1 MANPIDILNTARV
14 EAGYEDRIPEINQQN
29 LHNLSLLAPTELN
42 DFLNV
47 LAKIVRQYVY
57 DTTYDS
63 TENPFA
69 EFFSEKL
76 PVGSTVEDLYVDLIT
91 GATPAWDDDGSYA
104 LSKKAPNVKSIYH
117 SENYEMQYKVS
128 TSYAQMKSAFL
139 TMGGFDSLVNRIKGT
154 LNSSAQY
161 DLYLQ
166 CLELIQ
172 TAYMNG
178 VFQLKWGY
186 SLDTEDGIKKYL
198 KDLKTTYK
206 DMQFMTNKYNYYH
219 MLTKT
224 RRDDIVIVTKPKY
237 LEKINVDY
245 LAGVFNLSQAELNAR
260 IIEVPDDYGF
270 GSYDKGN
277 STIIAFMFDKRMF
290 RIFPTLY
297 EGSAIYNPASL
308 VDNTF
313 LTLAYIFSYGL
324 FFNAVAFVGG
334 ENPNKQAIIGKAPET
349 VTAFTANGKDIKNKT
364 VQDASFNQG
373 NTVKFTWSGT
383 EKYKAT
389 VTYTSAAIGGTETE
403 VYTEPFSLIMPMT
416 GNFTVTL
423 TAI

>member
-14 EAGYEDRIPEINQQN
+14 EAGYEDRIPEINQEN

-63 TENPFA
+63 SENPFA
-69 EFFSEKL
+69 EFCSETL

-104 LSKKAPNVKSIYH
+104 LSKKAPTVKAIYH

-166 CLELIQ
+166 CLELIS
-172 TAYMNG
+172 TAFNRG
-178 VFQLKWGY
+178 VFQKKFGY
-186 SLDTEDGIKKYL
+186 SLDTDAGISKYL
-198 KDLKTTYK
+198 KDLKITYK
-206 DMQFMTNKYNYYH
+206 DMQFMTNKYNYFH
-219 MLTKT
+219 MLTKAN
-224 RRDDIVIVTKPKY
+224 RDNIVIITKPKY

-245 LAGVFNLSQAELNAR
+245 LEGVFNLSKVELSAR

-270 GSYDKGN
+270 GSYDN
-277 STIIAFMFDKRMF
+277 ETNPIIALMFDKRML

-334 ENPNKQAIIGKAPET
+334 DDATTQSITGEAPAT
-349 VTAFTANGKDIKNKT
+349 VTAFTAAGQDIKGKKATN
-364 VQDASFNQG
+364 AAFNQG
-373 NTVKFTWSGT
+373 KEVAFTWSGT
-383 EKYKAT
+383 ENYKAT
-389 VTYTSAAIGGTETE
+389 VTYTGASGGTETE
-403 VYTEPFSLIMPMT
+403 VYTAPFNLIMP
-416 GNFTVTL
+416 L
-423 TAI
+423 TNDFKVVLTKV

>member
-1 MANPIDILNTARV
+1 MANALDILNTARV
-14 EAGYEDRIPEINQQN
+14 EAGYEDRIPEINQEN
-29 LHNLSLLAPTELN
+29 LHNLSLLEPTELN

-57 DTTYDS
+57 DTTYDTS
-63 TENPFA
+63 ENPFA

-91 GATPAWDDDGSYA
+91 GATPAWNDDGSYA
-104 LSKKAPNVKSIYH
+104 LSKKAPNVKAIYH

-166 CLELIQ
+166 CLELIS
-172 TAYMNG
+172 TAYNKG
-178 VFQLKWGY
+178 VFQRKYGY
-186 SLDTEDGIKKYL
+186 SLDTEDGIKTYL
-198 KDLKTTYK
+198 KDLKTTFK
-206 DMQFMTNKYNYYH
+206 DMQFMTNKYNYFH
-219 MLTKT
+219 MLTKAS
-224 RRDDIVIVTKPKY
+224 RNNIVIVTKSKY

-270 GSYDKGN
+270 GSYDN
-277 STIIAFMFDKRMF
+277 DTNPIIALMFDKRML

-334 ENPNKQAIIGKAPET
+334 ADTTTQGITGEAPET
-349 VTAFTANGKDIKNKT
+349 VTAFTAGGQDIKGKKATN
-364 VQDASFNQG
+364 AAFNQG
-373 NTVKFTWSGT
+373 KTVAFTWSGT
-383 EKYKAT
+383 DTYKAT
-389 VTYTSAAIGGTETE
+389 VTYTGATGGTETE
-403 VYTEPFSLIMPMT
+403 VYDAPFSLIMP
-416 GNFTVTL
+416 L
-423 TAI
+423 TSDFKVALTKE

>member
-1 MANPIDILNTARV
+1 MANALDILNTARV
-14 EAGYEDRIPEINQQN
+14 EAGYEDRIPEINQEN
-29 LHNLSLLAPTELN
+29 LHNLSLLEPTELN

-57 DTTYDS
+57 DTTYDTS
-63 TENPFA
+63 ENPFA

-91 GATPAWDDDGSYA
+91 GATPAWNDDGSYA
-104 LSKKAPNVKSIYH
+104 LSKKAPNVKAIYH

-166 CLELIQ
+166 CLELIS
-172 TAYMNG
+172 TAYNKG
-178 VFQLKWGY
+178 VFQRKYGY
-186 SLDTEDGIKKYL
+186 SLDTEDGIKTYL
-198 KDLKTTYK
+198 KDLKTTFK
-206 DMQFMTNKYNYYH
+206 DMQFMTNKYNYFH
-219 MLTKT
+219 MLTKAS
-224 RRDDIVIVTKPKY
+224 RNNIVIVTKSKY

-270 GSYDKGN
+270 GSYDN
-277 STIIAFMFDKRMF
+277 DTNPIIALMFDKRML

-334 ENPNKQAIIGKAPET
+334 ADTTTQGITGEAPET
-349 VTAFTANGKDIKNKT
+349 VTAFTAGGQDIKGKKATN
-364 VQDASFNQG
+364 AAFNQG
-373 NTVKFTWSGT
+373 KTVAFTWSGT
-383 EKYKAT
+383 DTYEAT
-389 VTYTSAAIGGTETE
+389 VTYTGATGGTETE
-403 VYTEPFSLIMPMT
+403 VYDAPFSLIMP
-416 GNFTVTL
+416 L
-423 TAI
+423 TSDFKVALTKV

>member
-1 MANPIDILNTARV
+1 MANALDILNTARV
-14 EAGYEDRIPEINQQN
+14 EAGYEDRIPEINQEN

-42 DFLNV
+42 DFLNI

-57 DTTYDS
+57 DTTYDTS
-63 TENPFA
+63 ENPFA

-91 GATPAWDDDGSYA
+91 GATPAWNDDGSYA
-104 LSKKAPNVKSIYH
+104 LSKKAPNVKAIYH

-161 DLYLQ
+161 DLYLE
-166 CLELIQ
+166 CLELIS
-172 TAYMNG
+172 TAYNKG
-178 VFQLKWGY
+178 VFQRKYGY
-186 SLDTEDGIKKYL
+186 NLDSEDGIKTYL
-198 KDLKTTYK
+198 KDLKTTFK
-206 DMQFMTNKYNYYH
+206 DMQFMTNKYNYFH
-219 MLTKT
+219 MLTKAN
-224 RRDDIVIVTKPKY
+224 RDNIVIVTKPKY

-270 GSYDKGN
+270 GSYDN
-277 STIIAFMFDKRMF
+277 DTNPIIALMFDKRML

-334 ENPNKQAIIGKAPET
+334 TDSTTQGITGEAPAT
-349 VTAFTANGKDIKNKT
+349 VTAFTAGGQDIKGKKATN
-364 VQDASFNQG
+364 AAFNQG
-373 NTVKFTWSGT
+373 KTVAFTWSGT
-383 EKYKAT
+383 DTYKAT
-389 VTYTSAAIGGTETE
+389 VTYTGATGGTETE
-403 VYTEPFSLIMPMT
+403 VYDAPFSLIMPLT
-416 GNFTVTL
+416 ADFKVTL
-423 TAI
+423 TKV

>member
-1 MANPIDILNTARV
+1 MANALDILNTARV
-14 EAGYEDRIPEINQQN
+14 EAGYEDRIPEINQEN
-29 LHNLSLLAPTELN
+29 LHNLSLLEPTELN

-57 DTTYDS
+57 DTTYDTS
-63 TENPFA
+63 ENPFA

-91 GATPAWDDDGSYA
+91 GATPAWNDDGSYA
-104 LSKKAPNVKSIYH
+104 LSKKAPNVKAIYH

-166 CLELIQ
+166 CLELIS
-172 TAYMNG
+172 TAYNKG
-178 VFQLKWGY
+178 VFQRKYGY
-186 SLDTEDGIKKYL
+186 SLDTEDGIKTYL
-198 KDLKTTYK
+198 KDLKTTFK
-206 DMQFMTNKYNYYH
+206 DMQFMTNKYNYFH
-219 MLTKT
+219 MLTKAS
-224 RRDDIVIVTKPKY
+224 RDNIVIVTKSKY

-270 GSYDKGN
+270 GSYDN
-277 STIIAFMFDKRMF
+277 DTNPIIALMFDKRML

-324 FFNAVAFVGG
+324 FFNAVAFVGDADTTTQGITG
-334 ENPNKQAIIGKAPET
+334 EAPET
-349 VTAFTANGKDIKNKT
+349 VTAFTAGGQDIKGKKATN
-364 VQDASFNQG
+364 AAFNQG
-373 NTVKFTWSGT
+373 KTVAFTWSGT
-383 EKYKAT
+383 DTYNAT
-389 VTYTSAAIGGTETE
+389 VTYTGATGGTETE
-403 VYTEPFSLIMPMT
+403 VYDAPFSLIMP
-416 GNFTVTL
+416 L
-423 TAI
+423 TSDFKVALTKV

>member
-1 MANPIDILNTARV
+1 MANAIDILNTARV
-14 EAGYEDRIPEINQQN
+14 EAGYEDRIPVINQEN
-29 LHNLSLLAPTELN
+29 LHNLSLLSPTEQN
-42 DFLNV
+42 DFLNII
-47 LAKIVRQYVY
+47 AKIVKQVVY

-104 LSKKAPNVKSIYH
+104 LSKKAPNVKAIYH

-166 CLELIQ
+166 CLELIS
-172 TAYMNG
+172 TAFKRG
-178 VFQLKWGY
+178 VFQKKFGY
-186 SLDTEDGIKKYL
+186 SLDTEDGIKNYL

-206 DMQFMTNKYNYYH
+206 DMQFMTNKYNYFH
-219 MLTKT
+219 MLTKSS
-224 RRDDIVIVTKPKY
+224 RDNIVIITKPKY

-270 GSYDKGN
+270 GSYDN
-277 STIIAFMFDKRMF
+277 ETNPIIALMFDKRML

-334 ENPNKQAIIGKAPET
+334 TDATTQSITGEAPST
-349 VTAFTANGKDIKNKT
+349 VTVFTAAGQDIKGKKATN
-364 VQDASFNQG
+364 AAFNQG
-373 NTVKFTWSGT
+373 KEVAFTWTGT
-383 EKYKAT
+383 ENYKAT
-389 VTYTSAAIGGTETE
+389 VTYTGASGGTETE
-403 VYTEPFSLIMPMT
+403 VYTEPFNLIMP
-416 GNFTVTL
+416 L
-423 TAI
+423 TNDFKVVLTKV

>member
-1 MANPIDILNTARV
+1 MANALDILNTARV
-14 EAGYEDRIPEINQQN
+14 EAGYEDRIPEINQEN
-29 LHNLSLLAPTELN
+29 LHNLSLLEPTELN

-57 DTTYDS
+57 DTTYDTS
-63 TENPFA
+63 ENPFA

-91 GATPAWDDDGSYA
+91 GATPAWNDDGSYA
-104 LSKKAPNVKSIYH
+104 LSKKAPNVKAIYH

-128 TSYAQMKSAFL
+128 TTYAQMKSAFL

-166 CLELIQ
+166 CLELIS
-172 TAYMNG
+172 TAYNKG
-178 VFQLKWGY
+178 VFQRKYGY
-186 SLDTEDGIKKYL
+186 SLDTEDGIKTYL
-198 KDLKTTYK
+198 KDLKTTFK
-206 DMQFMTNKYNYYH
+206 DMQFMTNKYNYFH
-219 MLTKT
+219 MLTKAS
-224 RRDDIVIVTKPKY
+224 RNNIVIVTKSKY

-270 GSYDKGN
+270 GSYDN
-277 STIIAFMFDKRMF
+277 DTNPIIALMFDKRML

-334 ENPNKQAIIGKAPET
+334 ADTTTQGITGEAPET
-349 VTAFTANGKDIKNKT
+349 VTAFTAGGQDIKGKKATN
-364 VQDASFNQG
+364 AAFNQG
-373 NTVKFTWSGT
+373 KTVAFTWSGT
-383 EKYKAT
+383 DTYEAT
-389 VTYTSAAIGGTETE
+389 VTYTGATGGTETE
-403 VYTEPFSLIMPMT
+403 VYDAPFSLIMP
-416 GNFTVTL
+416 L
-423 TAI
+423 TSDFKVALTKV

>member
-1 MANPIDILNTARV
+1 MANALDILNTARV
-14 EAGYEDRIPEINQQN
+14 EAGYEDRIPEINQEN
-29 LHNLSLLAPTELN
+29 LHNLSLLEPTELN

-57 DTTYDS
+57 DTTYDTS
-63 TENPFA
+63 ENPFA

-91 GATPAWDDDGSYA
+91 GATPAWNDDGSYA
-104 LSKKAPNVKSIYH
+104 LSKKAPNVKAIYH

-166 CLELIQ
+166 CLELIS
-172 TAYMNG
+172 TAYNKG
-178 VFQLKWGY
+178 VFQRKYGY
-186 SLDTEDGIKKYL
+186 SLDTEDGIKTYL
-198 KDLKTTYK
+198 KDLKTTFK
-206 DMQFMTNKYNYYH
+206 DMQFMTNKYNYFH
-219 MLTKT
+219 MLTKAS
-224 RRDDIVIVTKPKY
+224 RDNIVIVTKSKY

-270 GSYDKGN
+270 GSYDN
-277 STIIAFMFDKRMF
+277 DTNPIIALMFDKRML

-324 FFNAVAFVGG
+324 FFNAVAFVGDADTTTQGITG
-334 ENPNKQAIIGKAPET
+334 EAPET
-349 VTAFTANGKDIKNKT
+349 VTAFTAGGQDIKGKKATN
-364 VQDASFNQG
+364 AAFNQG
-373 NTVKFTWSGT
+373 KTVAFTWSGT
-383 EKYKAT
+383 DTYKAT
-389 VTYTSAAIGGTETE
+389 VTYTGATGGTETE
-403 VYTEPFSLIMPMT
+403 VYDAPFSLIMP
-416 GNFTVTL
+416 L
-423 TAI
+423 TSDFKVALTKV